1 MKITVLVGNG
11 FDISLG
17 IKSSYGDFYRWYCA
31 QKSDVK
37 HIREFRRNIQDKQ
50 NGYQARQNGYFF
62 NMEDIWS
69 DFELGLGRYTSNF
82 NPRSASQFTDCLAD
96 AQKNIADYL
105 RMQQNKFS
113 VNIFTEQSLRA
124 FREHLV
130 DFISDLPEATQ
141 RRVLGSI
148 NQHATEDISIQFI
161 TFNYTDSL
169 EKVLAAVPRVQFTV
183 NKPGLNT
190 HRYSINRRVH
200 HIHGKIG
207 DLLVLGV
214 DKPYQISNEALR
226 KNPDFKKLMVKADNI
241 TANGQRWHA
250 EAEKRIADS
259 KVVCVYGLSLGASDA
274 TWWKQLAVWLSARS
288 DRHLV
293 LFWYDAQN
301 VRANAHQ
308 LLTVEFVKAKFLEH
322 SYDLTEEQ
330 KNEIINRIHVV
341 INTEK
346 FLALEKKTDYVRC

>member
-1 MKITVLVGNG
+1 MRITVLVGNG

-31 QKSDVK
+31 QRSDVK
-37 HIREFRRNIQDKQ
+37 HIREFRRNIQS
-50 NGYQARQNGYFF
+50 RQNGYFF
-62 NMEDIWS
+62 SMENIWS
-69 DFELGLGRYTSNF
+69 DFELGLGRYTLNF
-82 NPRSASQFTDCLAD
+82 NSRSASQFTDCLAD

-113 VNIFTEQSLRA
+113 VNIFTEQSLSA

-130 DFISDLPEATQ
+130 DFISDLPEAAQ
-141 RRVLGSI
+141 RSVLGSI
-148 NQHATEDISIQFI
+148 NKHASEDISIQFI

-169 EKVLAAVPRVQFTV
+169 EKVLAAVPQNQFTV

-190 HRYSINRRVH
+190 HSCRINRSVH

-214 DKPYQISNEALR
+214 DEPYQISNEALR
-226 KNPDFKKLMVKADNI
+226 QDLQFKNLMVKADNI
-241 TANGQRWHA
+241 TANKQSWHT
-250 EAEKRIADS
+250 EAKRRIADS
-259 KVVCVYGLSLGASDA
+259 KVVCVYGMSLGASDA
-274 TWWKQLAVWLSARS
+274 TWWRQLALWLLARS

-293 LFWYDAQN
+293 LFWYNAQN

-308 LLTVEFVKAKFLEH
+308 LLTVESVKAKFLEH
-322 SYDLTEEQ
+322 SYDLSERQ

-346 FLALEKKTDYVRC
+346 FLALEKKRIMLGADLCR